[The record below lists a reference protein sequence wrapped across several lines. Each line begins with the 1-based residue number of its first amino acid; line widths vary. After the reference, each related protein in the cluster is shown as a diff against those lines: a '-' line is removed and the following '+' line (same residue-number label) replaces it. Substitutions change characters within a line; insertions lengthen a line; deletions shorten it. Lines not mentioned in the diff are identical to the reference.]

1 MVPNID
7 QVTALIRAVLAIA
20 GTVLTT
26 NGTMSSSL
34 WQQITGV
41 VLMALPIIWSM
52 FVHSDTGKLNAV
64 AAMPEVEKIV
74 VAPTNGTTGAGAAAA
89 DTAKPKVVTE

>member
-1 MVPNID
+1 MPNLD
-7 QVTALIRAVLAIA
+7 QILSLLRAVLAIL

-26 NGTMSSSL
+26 NGTISSSL

-41 VLMALPIIWSM
+41 ILMAAPIVWSM

-74 VAPTNGTTGAGAAAA
+74 VAPTTADTAAGTAAA
-89 DTAKPKVVTE
+89 DTSKPKVVTQ